1 MIVKSSLRLIAGALL
16 VLSLAVAGT
25 ANAKSFT
32 MSGQW
37 YQNRGPLVDIPING
51 GPELCFTGSIQ
62 NGCVGV
68 FRAAN
73 GGIPGGAVITPT
85 NIGPANFTIPAH
97 AFGQALG
104 SQRVAVAIVP
114 TVVQLV
120 TSFVFNGPADFTQAS
135 GANPPFTAGQ
145 VAKFRKNAFS
155 KDPGQVGRAAGN
167 FAWCPGVGGPA
178 CAVGLSATPTLVQ
191 GRIEY
196 TAGANAFGGTM
207 GMILSGTGATSI
219 QLGSGA
225 LPTVGLGTVM
235 VPLLAHLPIMGA
247 GTNPQVGGVGYAFR
261 NEVILGSAPF
271 FLGFMTSTGMGA
283 GLITTT
289 GPPATT
295 GGTAMAPITIP
306 GDTNINWGFPWTTG
320 TVSVMNTEMAGTMN
334 NTGTLTAMGSDSR
347 NAAGGGRITLVAGGT
362 SHRVQSGMDFEAL
375 EILVL
380 DFADIGAV
388 PSMGPAGLATVGLL
402 MALSAGYAIRGRFAS
417 KK

>member
-16 VLSLAVAGT
+16 VLSLALVGT

-32 MSGQW
+32 MSGVW
-37 YQNRGPLVDIPING
+37 YQNRGPLIDIPING

-85 NIGPANFTIPAH
+85 NIGPANFTIPPH

-104 SQRVAVAIVP
+104 SQVVAVAIVP

-120 TSFVFNGPADFTQAS
+120 TSFVFNGPADFTQAA
-135 GANPPFTAGQ
+135 GANPSFTAGQ
-145 VAKFRKNAFS
+145 VAKFRKNAWS
-155 KDPGQVGRAAGN
+155 KDPGQAGRAAAN

-178 CAVGLSATPTLVQ
+178 CAIGTAATPTNVQ
-191 GRIEY
+191 GRIQY
-196 TAGANAFGGTM
+196 TGGANAFGGTM

-219 QLGSGA
+219 QVNPITV
-225 LPTVGLGTVM
+225 PTPLAGTVM
-235 VPLLAHLPIMGA
+235 IPLLAHLPIMGA

-261 NEVILGSAPF
+261 NVVNLGSAPF
-271 FLGFMTSTGMGA
+271 FIGYMTSTGGGA
-283 GLITTT
+283 GLLTST
-289 GPPATT
+289 GPPLTT
-295 GGTAMAPITIP
+295 GMTAMNAVVIA

-320 TVSVMNTEMAGTMN
+320 TVSVMNTEMQGTVN
-334 NTGTLTAMGSDSR
+334 QTGTLTAMGTDSR

-362 SHRVQSGMDFEAL
+362 SNRVISGQDFEAL
-375 EILVL
+375 EVLVL